1 MFGMGR
7 FALGDESQPSI
18 ISEGCWAVALCR
30 PLIHSSSSSQSQA
43 HTSLHLA
50 PCRDVSIM
58 SNDYDVTRNSSA
70 ETMPTTLAL
79 MQIGLGTAPTLTGKA
94 EGGVE
99 VQSHYNICCT
109 QGAVMQ
115 R

>member
-1 MFGMGR
+1 
-7 FALGDESQPSI
+7 
-18 ISEGCWAVALCR
+18 
-30 PLIHSSSSSQSQA
+30 
-43 HTSLHLA
+43 
-50 PCRDVSIM
+50 
-58 SNDYDVTRNSSA
+58 
-70 ETMPTTLAL
+70 MPTTLAL

-109 QGAVMQ
+109 QGTVMQ